1 MKKQILFL
9 ALTAILCL
17 SAVPNTTFACGT
29 QGMDR
34 ACCPEG
40 QSCPVPV
47 ATPSP
52 TPAPNQSSD
61 SVVSVKAEAVIVPKS
76 RWFFEYFFD
85 LFR

>member
-9 ALTAILCL
+9 ALTAVFCL
-17 SAVPNTTFACGT
+17 SAVPNTTFACGI

-34 ACCPEG
+34 E
-40 QSCPVPV
+40 CPVG
-47 ATPSP
+47 TPTP
-52 TPAPNQSSD
+52 IATPAPNQSSD
-61 SVVSVKAEAVIVPKS
+61 DTISVKAEAVIVPKN